1 MIKFKDSS
9 LIKTAATVH
18 VKVSGAVHEPRAM
31 HVRASG
37 ITQGIWSPPFI
48 IYISGT
54 AMNFNLYNA
63 FQTQF
68 PGVTPRSYDTVVCVV
83 QPDGLVGAGTTAGPA
98 WTTGTGWPANIDL
111 QLINLGHI
119 VGAGGKGG
127 DAFVAMA
134 DVGADSGAAGGTAVS
149 TSVGLLIDNRAG
161 EISGGGGGGGG
172 AARATDGSWGYSG
185 DAAGGGGG
193 AGLNAGNG
201 GTATGNTSSNGSP
214 GTLTNRGTRGYVHG
228 QCYGGHGGN
237 LGAPGL
243 SGFANPPAD
252 QFWLPTSVG
261 AGGAAGKAIV
271 GISHVEFVEG
281 LQGTLRGGVA

>member
-18 VKVSGAVHEPRAM
+18 VKLSGAVHEPRAM
-31 HVRASG
+31 HERASG
-37 ITQGIWSPPFI
+37 ITQAIWSRPLI

-54 AMNFNLYNA
+54 VMNFNLYNA

-83 QPDGLVGAGTTAGPA
+83 QPDGLVGADTTAEPA
-98 WTTGTGWPANIDL
+98 WTTGTGWPANTDL

-119 VGAGGKGG
+119 VGAGGNGG
-127 DAFVAMA
+127 THTVN
-134 DVGADSGAAGGTAVS
+134 GAAGGPAVS

-172 AARATDGSWGYSG
+172 VRANIAITNTDSRL
-185 DAAGGGGG
+185 GGGGG
-193 AGLNAGNG
+193 AGWNVGAGGIPSG
-201 GTATGNTSSNGSP
+201 GTSSTPGSP
-214 GTLTNRGTRGYVHG
+214 GTLTDGGAGVYVVDTWYSG
-228 QCYGGHGGN
+228 DGGN

-243 SGFANPPAD
+243 SGVG
-252 QFWLPTSVG
+252 PTSAT

-271 GISHVEFVEG
+271 GISHIEFVED

>member
-18 VKVSGAVHEPRAM
+18 VKLSGAVHEPRAM

-37 ITQGIWSPPFI
+37 VTQGIWSPPFI
-48 IYISGT
+48 IYISET
-54 AMNFNLYNA
+54 AFNFNLYDA

-68 PGVTPRSYDTVVCVV
+68 PGVTLRSYDTVVCVV
-83 QPDGLVGAGTTAGPA
+83 QPGGLVGAGTTAEPA
-98 WTTGTGWPANIDL
+98 WTTGTGWPANSNL
-111 QLINLGHI
+111 QLINQGHI
-119 VGAGGKGG
+119 VGAGGRGSTHNV
-127 DAFVAMA
+127 D
-134 DVGADSGAAGGTAVS
+134 GAAGGSAVS

-172 AARATDGSWGYSG
+172 YRLVFYDNDYRV
-185 DAAGGGGG
+185 GGGGG
-193 AGLNAGNG
+193 AGWNVGAG
-201 GTATGNTSSNGSP
+201 GTVSGGTHRGHGSP
-214 GTLTNRGTRGYVHG
+214 GTLTD
-228 QCYGGHGGN
+228 GGAGGVAGSGVFVFSGGNGGN

-243 SGFANPPAD
+243 SSG
-252 QFWLPTSVG
+252 T

-271 GISHVEFVEG
+271 GISHVEFVED